1 MKLWFIKTKIMNYKI
16 LFLTALMLANS
27 FILASTKSSSPK
39 SGDNSKT
46 ELPSSPSSHE
56 KSSKATDPFIWTDD
70 LSHMDHIFHGH
81 DHGSIPEDETKGH
94 HLHFTRIQRRRYW
107 LLRSYFF
114 KGVFVVS
121 QTASLI
127 YSFVHI
133 LHY

>member
-1 MKLWFIKTKIMNYKI
+1 MKLWFIKLKIMNYKI
-16 LFLTALMLANS
+16 LFLTVLMLANS
-27 FILASTKSSSPK
+27 FILASIKSNSSK
-39 SGDNSKT
+39 TDESQKT
-46 ELPSSPSSHE
+46 ELPSNPSSHE
-56 KSSKATDPFIWTDD
+56 KSSKAIDPFIWSDD
-70 LSHMDHIFHGH
+70 LSHMDHIFHGQ
-81 DHGSIPEDETKGH
+81 DHSSIPEDEIKGH

>member
-1 MKLWFIKTKIMNYKI
+1 MNYKI
-16 LFLTALMLANS
+16 LFLTVLMLANS
-27 FILASTKSSSPK
+27 FILASTKSSSSK
-39 SGDNSKT
+39 TDGTSKT
-46 ELPSSPSSHE
+46 EMPSPSTHE
-56 KSSKATDPFIWTDD
+56 KSSKAIDPFIWTDD
-70 LSHMDHIFHGH
+70 LSHLDHLFHTH
-81 DHGSIPEDETKGH
+81 DHDSIPDDETKDH

-107 LLRSYFF
+107 LLRSYLY